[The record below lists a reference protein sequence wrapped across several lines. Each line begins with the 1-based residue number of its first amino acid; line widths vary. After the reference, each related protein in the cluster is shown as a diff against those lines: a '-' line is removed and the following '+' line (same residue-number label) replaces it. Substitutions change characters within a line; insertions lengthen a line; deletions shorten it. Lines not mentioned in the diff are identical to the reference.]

1 MEPSGDIQ
9 PSPSDAHSVDKRR
22 KLNFFGQLQLLQLL
36 VHLVTIKIINI

>member
-22 KLNFFGQLQLLQLL
+22 KLNFFENSKSLQLL
-36 VHLVTIKIINI
+36 VDLDAIE

>member
-22 KLNFFGQLQLLQLL
+22 KLNFFGKN
-36 VHLVTIKIINI
+36 TIIAIIGTSSYY